1 MTEPA
6 AYQVVARRYRPQRFD
21 ELVGQEHVARGLSGA
36 IQAGR
41 IGHAYLFCGARGT
54 GKTSAARIF
63 AKALQCAAG
72 PAAEPC
78 NACDACRAITGGQD
92 VDVVEIDAASNR
104 GVDEIRQLRQN
115 VAVRP
120 AHGRFKIYIIDEV
133 HMLTR
138 EAFNALLKTLEEPP
152 AHVKFVLCT
161 TEPEKLPITI
171 LSRCQRF
178 DFTTVNPAAIAR
190 RLAQIVEAEGAD
202 VSAEAIHLIAR
213 RAAGSMRDSQSLL
226 EQLLGA
232 AAGPIGADEVH
243 AMIGT
248 GREERVG
255 AILAAL
261 ADRDAP
267 TALAALDAA
276 VQGGADPGGVLDQLV
291 AALRDCLLASVGCG
305 AGMLAEQGS
314 LGVDCAALGGRLGTA
329 TILAM
334 LQILDHA
341 LARMATSGHAGVLAE
356 MAVVR
361 LATLEDLESLAAA
374 VDRVGSVAAGA
385 PTPARQPA
393 AAPREKKTADLTP
406 TPRPV
411 AAVEGVR
418 TALARPAAEEAPVA
432 PTRREPAAAVNVSA
446 DEPPLPADA
455 LAAWL
460 DAAAQTGGLAADF
473 AASATAASWGD
484 GTIEVTIPAPQALS
498 FLGRPEVSGGIAK
511 ALEVVAGR
519 RVAVRLMAGPAP
531 ARATAEHGSSARPD
545 VELQQRP
552 APALSQAALL
562 REAADHPLVAH
573 ARQVFDAAIRRV
585 DAPRER
591 PAPPPESG
599 GGERAAEE
607 GESVEPEL
615 VSHAAGEDADG

>member
-36 IQAGR
+36 IQSGR

-63 AKALQCAAG
+63 AKALECAAG

-78 NACDACRAITGGQD
+78 NACDACRAIAGGQD

-104 GVDEIRQLRQN
+104 GIDEIRQLRQN

-120 AHGRFKIYIIDEV
+120 ARGRFKIYIIDEV

-178 DFTTVNPAAIAR
+178 DFTTVAPAAIAR

-226 EQLLGA
+226 EQLLGGA
-232 AAGPIGADEVH
+232 TGPIGADEVH

-255 AILAAL
+255 AILAAI

-267 TALAALDAA
+267 AALAALDAA
-276 VQGGADPGGVLDQLV
+276 LQGGADPGGVLDQLV

-305 AGMLAEQGS
+305 REMLADAGA

-329 TILAM
+329 TVLAM
-334 LQILDHA
+334 LQVIDQS
-341 LARMATSGHAGVLAE
+341 LARMAVSGHAGVLAE
-356 MAVVR
+356 MTIVR
-361 LATLEDLESLAAA
+361 LATLEDLDALALA
-374 VDRVGSVAAGA
+374 VDRVAGAAGPTGTA
-385 PTPARQPA
+385 PASPRPAA
-393 AAPREKKTADLTP
+393 AAPREKKTADVT
-406 TPRPV
+406 TMR
-411 AAVEGVR
+411 AGGGAGV
-418 TALARPAAEEAPVA
+418 
-432 PTRREPAAAVNVSA
+432 PAAAVPSPATKPVA
-446 DEPPLPADA
+446 PAVMDEPTQAAAPPVGDP
-455 LAAWL
+455 LAAWVE
-460 DAAAQTGGLAADF
+460 AAGLAGGLAADF
-473 AASATAASWGD
+473 ATTATAAAWRD
-484 GTIEVTIPAPQALS
+484 DAIEVTIPSAQALS
-498 FLGRPEVSGGIAK
+498 FLARPEVTGGIAK
-511 ALEVVAGR
+511 ALATIAGR
-519 RVAVRLMAGPAP
+519 DVVVRLVPGSAPPSRGPAT
-531 ARATAEHGSSARPD
+531 REKGRPHEAAG
-545 VELQQRP
+545 VAPRP
-552 APALSQAALL
+552 APAVSQATLL
-562 REAADHPLVAH
+562 REATEHPLVIRAQ
-573 ARQVFDAAIRRV
+573 QVFDAAIRKVAPAPARPASTAADDGGDTV
-585 DAPRER
+585 DATLV
-591 PAPPPESG
+591 PA
-599 GGERAAEE
+599 AAEE
-607 GESVEPEL
+607 E
-615 VSHAAGEDADG
+615 HADG